1 MIVWRVLIN
10 LNNIYILYVCSLYR
24 LNRNVIIYFYNL
36 VSLKI
41 IKIEMKIW
49 LLSMFIIFWI
59 GYVNF
64 DFVVVVVKNIVK

>member
-1 MIVWRVLIN
+1 M
-10 LNNIYILYVCSLYR
+10 NNIYILYVCSLYR

-64 DFVVVVVKNIVK
+64 DFVVVVKNIVK